1 MKKKKRKR
9 KFLKTFL
16 ILLFLVLLVL
26 SAVKKMRQTG
36 KIQDLLQGLLGMEPQ
51 EVQQLRKQ
59 EISGG
64 EPGKVEY
71 YFSLLDEEEQR
82 AYRQM
87 EAGIKKK
94 EKEFYLTIGDNE
106 SVDRV
111 YHAVLKDHPEFFW
124 MHNRNQ
130 VIKTTYG
137 EGDYCMFSPSY
148 SYTETETQQ
157 ILQAMSQA
165 CQQLD
170 ALIPQGADDYV
181 KAQMAY
187 TYLID
192 TASYQESEDDQSIA
206 GVFWKK
212 QAVCAGYA
220 GAAQYLLDHLG
231 VYCIYVDGDTKNSDQ
246 GHAWNIIKLE
256 GEYYYL
262 DATNGDQP
270 EFLEGDAVQLAEHKT
285 TIYDYLCPF
294 PDEYEQTY
302 TPSAEFKV
310 PACTA
315 TAKNFYV
322 LNQGCFDSYDWQSV
336 YDYCKMRLDNG
347 AAVVRFK
354 FSTQKGYEQAYQ
366 DLIANKKIQQ
376 IALYYIYLQGVEQVE
391 YHYGVLENMKTMYF
405 MF

>member
-1 MKKKKRKR
+1 
-9 KFLKTFL
+9 
-16 ILLFLVLLVL
+16 
-26 SAVKKMRQTG
+26 
-36 KIQDLLQGLLGMEPQ
+36 
-51 EVQQLRKQ
+51 
-59 EISGG
+59 
-64 EPGKVEY
+64 
-71 YFSLLDEEEQR
+71 
-82 AYRQM
+82 M

-256 GEYYYL
+256 ESIIIWMPPMVISRNFWKGM
-262 DATNGDQP
+262 
-270 EFLEGDAVQLAEHKT
+270 
-285 TIYDYLCPF
+285 LC
-294 PDEYEQTY
+294 
-302 TPSAEFKV
+302 S
-310 PACTA
+310 
-315 TAKNFYV
+315 
-322 LNQGCFDSYDWQSV
+322 WQSIRPRSMIIFV
-336 YDYCKMRLDNG
+336 LFRMNMNRPTHHRQNLRCLPARLLP
-347 AAVVRFK
+347 R
-354 FSTQKGYEQAYQ
+354 T
-366 DLIANKKIQQ
+366 
-376 IALYYIYLQGVEQVE
+376 
-391 YHYGVLENMKTMYF
+391 F
-405 MF
+405 MC

>member
-9 KFLKTFL
+9 KFLKAFL

-26 SAVKKMRQTG
+26 SAVKKMRQTE
-36 KIQDLLQGLLGMEPQ
+36 KIQELLQGLLGMEPQ

-157 ILQAMSQA
+157 ILQAMS
-165 CQQLD
+165 
-170 ALIPQGADDYV
+170 
-181 KAQMAY
+181 
-187 TYLID
+187 
-192 TASYQESEDDQSIA
+192 
-206 GVFWKK
+206 
-212 QAVCAGYA
+212 
-220 GAAQYLLDHLG
+220 
-231 VYCIYVDGDTKNSDQ
+231 
-246 GHAWNIIKLE
+246 
-256 GEYYYL
+256 
-262 DATNGDQP
+262 
-270 EFLEGDAVQLAEHKT
+270 
-285 TIYDYLCPF
+285 
-294 PDEYEQTY
+294 
-302 TPSAEFKV
+302 
-310 PACTA
+310 
-315 TAKNFYV
+315 
-322 LNQGCFDSYDWQSV
+322 
-336 YDYCKMRLDNG
+336 
-347 AAVVRFK
+347 
-354 FSTQKGYEQAYQ
+354 
-366 DLIANKKIQQ
+366 
-376 IALYYIYLQGVEQVE
+376 
-391 YHYGVLENMKTMYF
+391 
-405 MF
+405 

>member
-1 MKKKKRKR
+1 M
-9 KFLKTFL
+9 
-16 ILLFLVLLVL
+16 
-26 SAVKKMRQTG
+26 
-36 KIQDLLQGLLGMEPQ
+36 
-51 EVQQLRKQ
+51 
-59 EISGG
+59 
-64 EPGKVEY
+64 
-71 YFSLLDEEEQR
+71 
-82 AYRQM
+82 
-87 EAGIKKK
+87 
-94 EKEFYLTIGDNE
+94 
-106 SVDRV
+106 
-111 YHAVLKDHPEFFW
+111 
-124 MHNRNQ
+124 
-130 VIKTTYG
+130 
-137 EGDYCMFSPSY
+137 
-148 SYTETETQQ
+148 
-157 ILQAMSQA
+157 
-165 CQQLD
+165 
-170 ALIPQGADDYV
+170 
-181 KAQMAY
+181 
-187 TYLID
+187 
-192 TASYQESEDDQSIA
+192 
-206 GVFWKK
+206 
-212 QAVCAGYA
+212 
-220 GAAQYLLDHLG
+220 
-231 VYCIYVDGDTKNSDQ
+231 DGDTKNSDQ

-310 PACTA
+310 PACTS